1 MTPVSDDTLIH
12 LPYGDTT
19 LAFRLPRRSLLG
31 IMTPAEVSAA
41 ADPAVLVREALRHP
55 IGRPPLRELVRAGQH
70 IVIIVDDMTR
80 PTPQQV
86 LLPPLLQELEDAGG
100 GLHTEILI
108 ATGTHRAMTPA
119 EIERK
124 VGRQVMDAYPV
135 VNHDAMDQNN
145 LAHLGITP
153 NGTPIVVN
161 RRVVEADLVI
171 AVGNVVPHCLAGW
184 SGGAKI
190 IQPGVCGEETT
201 HHTHALNMY
210 SPVPHLGRLDN
221 PVRQEIEAI
230 VQRVRLDFMVNTV
243 LNARAEVVHV
253 VAGDPY
259 HSHRKAVELAAPI
272 WVQPVPI
279 MPDIVVISS
288 HPADLDYWQ
297 GVKALYAAELVVKRG
312 GDIILVSPCWEGIS
326 TNLHHLEAMRLAQ
339 GLPSKA
345 IRHEAV
351 QRGFTDWTGL
361 NTATVTARVN
371 ELAYVQMVTSG
382 LTDEDLAIIGHAR
395 AESIEAGLERA
406 LARQGKDAR
415 VLVITH
421 GGDLCPVLRPA

>member
-1 MTPVSDDTLIH
+1 MSDDIVIS
-12 LPYGDTT
+12 LPYGDTN
-19 LAFRLPRRSLLG
+19 LSFHLPRRNLLG
-31 IMTPAEVSAA
+31 VMTPADVPAA
-41 ADPAVLVREALRHP
+41 ADPAALMRQALREP
-55 IGRPPLRELVRAGQH
+55 VGRPPLRDLVRPGQR

-80 PTPQQV
+80 PTPQHV
-86 LLPPLLQELEDAGG
+86 LLPPLLEELEAAGRN
-100 GLHTEILI
+100 LHIEILI

-119 EIERK
+119 EIEHK
-124 VGRQVMDAYPV
+124 VGRQVMSAYPV
-135 VNHDAMDQNN
+135 INHDAMDWAN
-145 LAHLGITP
+145 LVHLGTTP

-161 RRVVEADLVI
+161 RRVVDADLVV
-171 AVGNVVPHCLAGW
+171 AVGNTVPHCLAGW

-230 VQRVRLDFMVNTV
+230 VQRVRLDFMINTV

-259 HSHRKAVELAAPI
+259 HSHRRAVELATPI
-272 WVQPVPI
+272 WVRPVPV

-326 TNLHHLEAMRLAQ
+326 TNPRHLEAMRLAQ

-345 IRHEAV
+345 IRHEVAR
-351 QRGFTDWTGL
+351 RGFTDWTGL
-361 NTATVTARVN
+361 NTAVVAARVN

-382 LTDEDLAIIGHAR
+382 LSDDDLAVVGHAP
-395 AESIEAGLERA
+395 AESIEAGLARA
-406 LARQGKDAR
+406 FARQGEHAK

-421 GGDLCPVLRPA
+421 GGDLCPVLRSE

>member
-1 MTPVSDDTLIH
+1 MSDDIVIP
-12 LPYGDTT
+12 LPYGDTN
-19 LAFRLPRRSLLG
+19 LSFRLPRRNLLG
-31 IMTPAEVSAA
+31 VMTPADVPAA
-41 ADPAVLVREALRHP
+41 ADPAALVRQALREP
-55 IGRPPLRELVRAGQH
+55 VGRPPLRDLVRAGQR

-86 LLPPLLQELEDAGG
+86 LLPPLLEELEAAGRN
-100 GLHTEILI
+100 LHIEILI
-108 ATGTHRAMTPA
+108 ATGTHRPMTPA

-124 VGRQVMDAYPV
+124 VGRQVMSAYPV
-135 VNHDAMDQNN
+135 INHDAMDRAN
-145 LAHLGITP
+145 LVYLGTTP

-161 RRVVEADLVI
+161 RRVVEADLVV
-171 AVGNVVPHCLAGW
+171 AVGNTVPHCLAGW

-230 VQRVRLDFMVNTV
+230 VQRVRLDCMINTV
-243 LNARAEVVHV
+243 LNAQAEVVHV

-259 HSHRKAVELAAPI
+259 HSHRRAVELATPI
-272 WVQPVPI
+272 WVRPVPV

-326 TNLHHLEAMRLAQ
+326 TNPHHLEAMRLAQ

-345 IRHEAV
+345 IRHEAAR
-351 QRGFTDWTGL
+351 RGFTDWTGL
-361 NTATVTARVN
+361 NTAVVAARVN

-382 LTDEDLAIIGHAR
+382 LCDDDLAVVGHAP
-395 AESIEAGLERA
+395 AESIEAGLARA
-406 LARQGKDAR
+406 FARQGEQAK

-421 GGDLCPVLRPA
+421 GGDLCPVLRPE

>member
-1 MTPVSDDTLIH
+1 MPDDVLIA
-12 LPYGDTT
+12 LPYGDTS
-19 LAFRLPRRSLLG
+19 LSFRLSRRNLLG
-31 IMTPAEVSAA
+31 VMAPAEVPAA
-41 ADPAVLVREALRHP
+41 ADPAAIVRQAMREP
-55 IGRPPLRELVRAGQH
+55 VGRPPLREMVQPGQH

-80 PTPQQV
+80 PTPQHV
-86 LLPPLLQELEDAGG
+86 LLPPLLEELEAAGRN
-100 GLHTEILI
+100 LHIEILI

-124 VGRQVMDAYPV
+124 VGRQVVSAYPV
-135 VNHDAMDQNN
+135 INHDAMDPAN
-145 LAHLGITP
+145 LVHLGTTP

-161 RRVVEADLVI
+161 RRVVEADLVV
-171 AVGNVVPHCLAGW
+171 AVGNTVPHCLAGW

-190 IQPGVCGEETT
+190 IQPGVCGEQTT

-230 VQRVRLDFMVNTV
+230 VQRVRLDFMLNTV

-259 HSHRKAVELAAPI
+259 HSHRRAVELATPI
-272 WVQPVPI
+272 WVQPVPV

-312 GDIILVSPCWEGIS
+312 GDIILASPCREGIS
-326 TNLHHLEAMRLAQ
+326 TNPHHLEAMRLAR

-345 IRHEAV
+345 IRHEALR
-351 QRGFTDWTGL
+351 RGFTDWTGL
-361 NTATVTARVN
+361 NTAVVAARVN
-371 ELAYVQMVTSG
+371 ELAYVQMVSSG
-382 LTDEDLAIIGHAR
+382 LCDEELAILGHAR
-395 AESIEAGLERA
+395 AESIEAGLARA
-406 LARQGKDAR
+406 FGRQGEDAK

>member
-1 MTPVSDDTLIH
+1 MSDDVVIQ
-12 LPYGDTT
+12 LPYGDTI
-19 LAFRLPRRSLLG
+19 LPFRLPRRNLLG
-31 IMTPAEVSAA
+31 VMTPAEVPAA
-41 ADPAVLVREALRHP
+41 PDPAALMRQALREP
-55 IGRPPLRELVRAGQH
+55 VGRPPLRELVRPGQR

-80 PTPQQV
+80 PTPQHI
-86 LLPPLLQELEDAGG
+86 LLPPLLEELEAAGKN
-100 GLHTEILI
+100 LHIEILI

-124 VGRQVMDAYPV
+124 VGRPVMTAYPV
-135 VNHDAMDQNN
+135 INHDAMDLAN
-145 LAHLGITP
+145 LVHLGTTP

-161 RRVVEADLVI
+161 RRVVEADLVV
-171 AVGNVVPHCLAGW
+171 AVGNTVPHCLAGW

-230 VQRVRLDFMVNTV
+230 VQRVRLDFMINTV

-253 VAGDPY
+253 AAGDPY
-259 HSHRKAVELAAPI
+259 HSHRRAVELATPI
-272 WVQPVPI
+272 WVRPVPV

-326 TNLHHLEAMRLAQ
+326 TNPRHLEAMRLAQ
-339 GLPSKA
+339 ELPSKA
-345 IRHEAV
+345 IRHEAAR
-351 QRGFTDWTGL
+351 RGFTDWTGL
-361 NTATVTARVN
+361 NTAVVAARVN

-382 LTDEDLAIIGHAR
+382 LSDADLAILGHTP
-395 AESIEAGLERA
+395 AESIEAGLARA
-406 LARQGKDAR
+406 FARQGETAK